1 MAPKTNVLPLDDDGS
16 TLENLVPRD
25 GLEPPFQRSERCV
38 LPLDERGITQC
49 GRSGRGRTFIF
60 LVNSEAHCLYAT
72 DRKKASDLRPE
83 ALLQKVLK
91 KVRLHG
97 ASLTRFDRNGYGLGK
112 NANCSQMFHV
122 ETGYSQIT
130 SYLSTTSYDLLVNY

>member
-1 MAPKTNVLPLDDDGS
+1 MTAFRAFESFDWTNGEQP
-16 TLENLVPRD
+16 
-25 GLEPPFQRSERCV
+25 Q
-38 LPLDERGITQC
+38 I
-49 GRSGRGRTFIF
+49 GRSGRSRTFIF

-91 KVRLHG
+91 KVRLYG
-97 ASLTRFDRNGYGLGK
+97 ATLTRFDRDGYGLGK
-112 NANCSQMFHV
+112 IANCSQMFHV

-130 SYLSTTSYDLLVNY
+130 SYLSITNYDLLVNY